1 MQVMNTGY
9 CNQHSQQQT
18 SSAGPEWTLI
28 CIVFVLAL
36 GLIALPWIIL
46 GVIVERVLS
55 RQLQEKQ
62 RLLLWIILF
71 FLSAFFIY
79 QRYQHGLQPLI
90 IHEFITYIAAA
101 KHYQTDFT
109 HWPFHAL
116 WAATFPVWLQ
126 TWQGLGIVG
135 LGAELLI
142 HPHKD
147 TTQTL
152 RQNEKKRQQA
162 IQRSQRRARRR
173 SIRPGYVPDAVGDL
187 MVIGIP
193 IQDTLEGE

>member
-1 MQVMNTGY
+1 MNTGY
-9 CNQHSQQQT
+9 HNQHSQQQT
-18 SSAGPEWTLI
+18 AGTDPGWMLI
-28 CIVFVLAL
+28 CAVFALAI
-36 GLIALPWIIL
+36 GLVALPWIIL
-46 GVIVERVLS
+46 GVLVERVLS

-62 RLLLWIILF
+62 RLLLWVILF

-90 IHEFITYIAAA
+90 IHELTAYIVTA
-101 KHYQTDFT
+101 KHYQTDFM

-116 WAATFPVWLQ
+116 WVVTFPVWLQ
-126 TWQGLGIVG
+126 TWQGIGIIG

-142 HPHKD
+142 HPQKD
-147 TTQTL
+147 TAQTL

-193 IQDTLEGE
+193 IPDTLEGE